1 MDIYRAQ
8 RQFRSTASDIAGTA
22 APTDNWAHPTKGAMI
37 YGLSDTTNAGTGVS
51 LHLKG
56 ATSGLTF
63 SFTAIVPY
71 GTMLILPFNV
81 FGSSSS
87 VTTTNRGIVGLY

>member
-8 RQFRSTASDIAGTA
+8 RQYRPTASDIAGTA

-37 YGLSDTTNAGTGVS
+37 YGLSNTTISGTGVS
-51 LHLKG
+51 LHLRG
-56 ATSGLTF
+56 ATTGLTF
-63 SFTAIVPY
+63 SFTAIVPN

-87 VTTTNRGIVGLY
+87 ETGANRGIVGLY

>member
-8 RQFRSTASDIAGTA
+8 RQYRPTASDIAGTA
-22 APTDNWAHPTKGAMI
+22 APTDNWAHPTKGVMI
-37 YGLSDTTNAGTGVS
+37 YGLSNTAGGGTGVS

-56 ATSGLTF
+56 ATTGLTF
-63 SFTAIVPY
+63 SFLAIVPP
-71 GTMLILPFNV
+71 GRMLILPFNV

-87 VTTTNRGIVGLY
+87 VTQANRGIVGLY

>member
-8 RQFRSTASDIAGTA
+8 RQYRPTASDIAGTA

-37 YGLSDTTNAGTGVS
+37 YSLNNSTAGAIGVS

-56 ATSGLTF
+56 ATTGLTF
-63 SFTAIVPY
+63 SFLAIVPN

-81 FGSSSS
+81 FGSSISE
-87 VTTTNRGIVGLY
+87 TTTNRGIVGLY

>member
-8 RQFRSTASDIAGTA
+8 RQYRPTASDIAGTA
-22 APTDNWAHPTKGAMI
+22 APTDNWVHPTKGAMI
-37 YGLSDTTNAGTGVS
+37 YALSNSTTGAIGVS

-56 ATSGLTF
+56 ATTGLTF
-63 SFTAIVPY
+63 SFLAIVPN

-81 FGSSSS
+81 FGSSISQ
-87 VTTTNRGIVGLY
+87 TTTNRGIVGLY